1 MRAHRIHPEYVFV
14 TLLLLASILACT
26 SSGKKGEAKPIC
38 DRPAA
43 TWDVLK
49 PKTQEKITEAC
60 QLNNGQCR
68 KAQTIECRS
77 SWVYASQFLKVL
89 DWDRAH
95 PGASTIDS
103 LDAYVNYFLK
113 PTLRMHEEL
122 WADAITKKQDEREV
136 MRQALALMR
145 EESKGITEDHL
156 TKLRDKIRK
165 TPGPNEKAMLIEAYT
180 LMRRLNTKAFEPFDT
195 FDDYRAE
202 VRTKLELYEKVKV
215 QLEFVTEDAATT
227 PPATGV
233 VDQNGEQPS
242 EQALAKG
249 KVSVE
254 SKVEGIILID
264 GQNTK
269 VNTPGTVDVAVGQ
282 HTVQLVYKD
291 GKVSE
296 LKLIQVEPG
305 AQIQV
310 AFVPVSGESV
320 TPPTPATSTPEAQK
334 TEQRS
339 PAKGYLVVTSTPKG
353 IILLNSKNTLV
364 STPGSVEVEPG
375 SHDVQ
380 VLFEDGEASAPK
392 RVEAT
397 AGVELKIYFQQPVKA
412 KKEDE
417 KDQWS
422 LE

>member
-1 MRAHRIHPEYVFV
+1 MRAHRIYPEYVFV
-14 TLLLLASILACT
+14 AILLLASILACT

-43 TWDVLK
+43 TWDILK
-49 PKTQEKITEAC
+49 PKTQEHITAAC
-60 QLNNGQCR
+60 ELNNGQCR
-68 KAQTIECRS
+68 KAQTVECRS
-77 SWVYASQFLKVL
+77 SWVYAAQFLKVL
-89 DWDRAH
+89 DWEREH
-95 PGASTIDS
+95 PGASTIDR

-122 WADAITKKQDEREV
+122 WAEAITKKQDDREV
-136 MRQALALMR
+136 MRKALALMR
-145 EESKGITEDHL
+145 EESKGVTEDHL
-156 TKLRDKIRK
+156 AKLRDKIRK

-202 VRTKLELYEKVKV
+202 VRTKLEQYEKVKV
-215 QLEFVTEDAATT
+215 QLEFVTEDATV
-227 PPATGV
+227 PVTGV
-233 VDQNGEQPS
+233 VDKDGAEQPS
-242 EQALAKG
+242 EQKVAKG

-254 SKVEGIILID
+254 SKVEGVILID

-269 VNTPGTVDVAVGQ
+269 VNTPGSVEVEVGQ

-305 AQIQV
+305 AQVQV
-310 AFVPVSGESV
+310 AFTPVSEVSA
-320 TPPTPATSTPEAQK
+320 PPSSPPSSAVEKPK

-339 PAKGYLVVTSTPKG
+339 ATKGYLVVTSAPKG
-353 IILLNSKNTLV
+353 IILLNSKNTLI
-364 STPGSVEVEPG
+364 STPGTVEVEPG

-392 RVEAT
+392 RVEAG
-397 AGVELKIYFQQPVKA
+397 AGLEVKIYFQQPIKP

-417 KDQWS
+417 KNQWT

>member
-1 MRAHRIHPEYVFV
+1 MRAHRIYPEYAFV
-14 TLLLLASILACT
+14 AILLLASILACT

-43 TWDVLK
+43 TWDILK

-60 QLNNGQCR
+60 ELNNGQCR

-77 SWVYASQFLKVL
+77 SWVYAAQFLKVL
-89 DWDRAH
+89 DWEREH

-136 MRQALALMR
+136 MRKALTLMR

-156 TKLRDKIRK
+156 AKLRDKIRK

-202 VRTKLELYEKVKV
+202 VRTKLEQYEKVKV
-215 QLEFVTEDAATT
+215 QLEFVTEDATV
-227 PPATGV
+227 PATGV
-233 VDQNGEQPS
+233 VDQSGAEQPGEQK
-242 EQALAKG
+242 AAKG

-254 SKVEGIILID
+254 SKVEGVILID

-269 VNTPGTVDVAVGQ
+269 VNTPGSVEVEVGQ

-296 LKLIQVEPG
+296 LKLIQVESG
-305 AQIQV
+305 AQVQV
-310 AFVPVSGESV
+310 AFVPVSAENKAPTSPTSA
-320 TPPTPATSTPEAQK
+320 TPDSQE
-334 TEQRS
+334 TEQQRS
-339 PAKGYLVVTSTPKG
+339 ATKSYLVVTSTPKG

-364 STPGSVEVEPG
+364 STPGTVEVEPG

-397 AGVELKIYFQQPVKA
+397 AGVEVKIYFQQPVKP